1 MSDALRI
8 HLVRHPQPAVAAGIC
23 YGQTDLGLAESP
35 TAAADRLRGVLPAK
49 GRVISSPLQRC
60 RVLAEALSTS
70 VETDQRLLEINFG
83 DWEGLA
89 WDAIPR
95 HQLDAWAAAPFEHV
109 PPSGESAAVMAAR
122 VIAFAADLVPAAGAA
137 NPANCTDR
145 EVVLVAHQGPL
156 RVLLAHWLDLPR
168 ASWLKFHLD
177 FATASC
183 IELSPQ
189 GNRLLWLNR

>member
-1 MSDALRI
+1 MSSALKI

-35 TAAADRLRGVLPAK
+35 AAAAGRLRGVLPANA
-49 GRVISSPLQRC
+49 RVISSPLQRC
-60 RVLAEALSTS
+60 LGLAKALVTE
-70 VETDQRLLEINFG
+70 VETDPRLLEINFG
-83 DWEGLA
+83 DWEGQA

-109 PPSGESAAVMAAR
+109 PPGGESAAAMAAR
-122 VIAFAADLVPAAGAA
+122 VIAFAADLVPAGTA
-137 NPANCTDR
+137 NRADL
-145 EVVLVAHQGPL
+145 ELVLVAHQGPL

-168 ASWLKFHLD
+168 ESWLKLHLD